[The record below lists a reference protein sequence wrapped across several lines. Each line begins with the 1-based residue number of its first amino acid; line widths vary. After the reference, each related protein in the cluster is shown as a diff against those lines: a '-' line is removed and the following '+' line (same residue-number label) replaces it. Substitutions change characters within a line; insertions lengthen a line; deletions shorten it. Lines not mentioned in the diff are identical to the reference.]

1 MRATKLR
8 RCATPPAA
16 LLLTAVACAG
26 LGPEAPAD
34 HVFRGG
40 RVYTVDAERRVV
52 DAVATRGDRIVYVG
66 DDEGAQ
72 AFVGDHTRV
81 HELSGRMLLPGLHDV
96 HIHPLE
102 IVAGDSCDLDSEPRS
117 LDEMVPFLQDCI
129 DRYAVSEGEWL
140 TVSQWSFTQGNEPSE
155 RHPTLR
161 AALDAASTRHPIL
174 LRGDDGHHAAANS
187 RALERARDEAGREV
201 GLSARTLAGEF
212 AGYRDLVGVEASG
225 EPNGSLTEGAIAL
238 LGAPGYLD
246 PRDLPGVLP
255 DVARVLAESGITS
268 VQDAAVDP
276 AFLPAYRSLEENGG
290 MTFRLY
296 AALIEGWYAGE
307 KPALE
312 DVAPLVERFTSLR
325 LAYAKTDYIRADA
338 AKIFVDGVIEGDP
351 LSDPPTL
358 PNAAALEEYRQPL
371 FEIDPDSG
379 RARLVGY
386 VDLDGGA
393 CAALRERSE
402 RISTLAQMA
411 AFRREH
417 GFHPA
422 QCRRS
427 RGVLEHDV
435 EFVNAYVLA
444 LDAADFRVHAHAIG
458 DRAVRVAVDAFAA
471 ARDANGARDRR
482 HGIAHAQLVHPDDQ
496 RRIGELGLYVAFTH
510 AWSEPDPVYDLSVV
524 PFIDEL
530 QTGAPDLYDL
540 EHYYP
545 KNVYPAASIQRL
557 GGIVTAGSDAPV
569 DDRDPRPF
577 FNLEQA
583 VTREN
588 DSMGDGVVLN
598 AAERLSIHDAIAA
611 YTINGARSLGDED
624 RLGSVEVGK
633 LADLIVIDQDLVAL
647 AERGQAERISD
658 TRVLTTM
665 FDGRIVMERA
675 P

>member
-1 MRATKLR
+1 MREMMLT
-8 RCATPPAA
+8 RCAALTVMVLLPAI
-16 LLLTAVACAG
+16 ACT
-26 LGPEAPAD
+26 GPRGETPAD

-40 RVYTVDAERRVV
+40 RVYTVDPERRVV
-52 DAVATRGDRIVYVG
+52 EAVATRGDRIVYVG
-66 DDEGAQ
+66 DDEGAR
-72 AFVGDHTRV
+72 AFVGEHTRV
-81 HELSGRMLLPGLHDV
+81 HELAGRMLLPGLHDT

-117 LDEMVPFLQDCI
+117 LDDMVPFLQDCI
-129 DRYAVSEGEWL
+129 DRYAVAEGEWL
-140 TVSQWSFTQGNEPSE
+140 VVSQWSFTQGNQPSE
-155 RHPTLR
+155 PHPTLR

-201 GLSARTLAGEF
+201 GLSGRTLAGEF
-212 AGYRDLVGVEASG
+212 ATYRDLVGVDASG

-238 LGAPGYLD
+238 LGAPALLGAQ
-246 PRDLPGVLP
+246 DLSGVLP

-276 AFLPAYRSLEENGG
+276 DFLPAYRSLEENGG

-296 AALIEGWYAGE
+296 AALIEGWYIGE

-312 DVAPLVERFTSLR
+312 DVAPLVGRFESLR
-325 LAYAKTDYIRADA
+325 EAYAKTDYIRADA

-358 PNAAALEEYRQPL
+358 PNAAALREYRQPR
-371 FEIDPDSG
+371 FEIEPDSG

-393 CAALRERSE
+393 CAALREGAG
-402 RISTLAQMA
+402 RISTPAQMA
-411 AFRREH
+411 AFRRAH

-458 DRAVRVAVDAFAA
+458 DRAVRVAVDAFAH
-471 ARDANGARDRR
+471 ARGANGPRDRR

-496 RRIGELGLYVAFTH
+496 RRIGELGLFVAFTH
-510 AWSEPDPVYDLSVV
+510 AWSEPDPVYDVSVI
-524 PFIDEL
+524 PFIDVLEV
-530 QTGAPDLYDL
+530 GAPDLYDTG
-540 EHYYP
+540 HYYV

-557 GGIVTAGSDAPV
+557 GGVVTAGSDAPV

-577 FNLEQA
+577 FNMEQA
-583 VTREN
+583 VTRAN
-588 DSMGDGVVLN
+588 DSVGDGVVLN

-611 YTINGARSLGDED
+611 YTINGARALGQED
-624 RLGSVEVGK
+624 RLGSIEVGK
-633 LADLIVIDQDLVAL
+633 RADLIVLDQDLVEL
-647 AERGQAERISD
+647 VERGQPERISD
-658 TRVLTTM
+658 TLVLTTV